1 MLKSISKTGLL
12 VAIGSGSVFAN
23 PVGDASGIEQKF
35 VPSGITQKIGGYRP
49 IRAEMS
55 EEAKGGSKSPE

>member
-12 VAIGSGSVFAN
+12 VAIGTGSVFAN

-55 EEAKGGSKSPE
+55 EEAMGVS